1 MIETQSP
8 ALEAPVAR
16 APQLARI
23 LSRYGI
29 ILVFLVLCAALSLA
43 NEYFLTWGN
52 WANVLRQ
59 TSINGILAIGMTYVI
74 LAGGIDLS
82 VGSVLALSGMVS
94 GSLVTGMGAHH
105 PLLAIAAGI
114 LTGLTIGAVNGL
126 LVSRVAVPPFVATL
140 GMLSVARG
148 LTFIYSDGMPIPNL
162 SPGFRFIGQGSLL
175 GVPMPIVMLLA
186 VFAVFYF
193 VLAYTTYGRYVYAVG
208 GSEKSAKTS
217 GIRTRLVTFSVYCIS
232 GALAGLSGQI
242 LAART
247 TSALPQAGVS
257 YELDA
262 IAAVVIGGTSL
273 SVGGIGSLV
282 GTLFGALIIGVI
294 NNGLDL
300 MGVSSYYQQVIKGII
315 IIAAVLLDAFAR
327 KHRA

>member
-1 MIETQSP
+1 MRTTGTLSP
-8 ALEAPVAR
+8 AAG
-16 APQLARI
+16 LARVR
-23 LSRYGI
+23 LARLLARYGI
-29 ILVFLVLCAALSLA
+29 VVAFFVLCALLTLA

-74 LAGGIDLS
+74 LSGGIDLS
-82 VGSVLALSGMVS
+82 VGSMLALCGMVA
-94 GSLVTGMGAHH
+94 GSLVTGVGAQ
-105 PLLAIAAGI
+105 PPMVAILAGI
-114 LTGLTIGAVNGL
+114 ATGIVLGTVNGL
-126 LVSRVAVPPFVATL
+126 LVARLSVPPFVATL

-162 SPGFRFIGQGSLL
+162 SPGFRFIGQGDLL
-175 GVPMPIVMLLA
+175 GVPMPIVLLLA

-193 VLAYTTYGRYVYAVG
+193 ILAYTTYGRYVYAVG
-208 GSEKSAKTS
+208 GSAKSAKTS
-217 GIRTRLVTFSVYCIS
+217 GISTRAITFSVYVIC
-232 GALAGLSGQI
+232 GGLAGLAGLI

-273 SVGGIGSLV
+273 STGGVGSLV

-300 MGVSSYYQQVIKGII
+300 MGVSSYYQQVIKGLII
-315 IIAAVLLDAFAR
+315 VAAVLLDAFTRRRQA
-327 KHRA
+327 

>member
-1 MIETQSP
+1 MQTTSTQSP
-8 ALEAPVAR
+8 VAHLSR
-16 APQLARI
+16 PRLMRLLA
-23 LSRYGI
+23 RYGI
-29 ILVFLVLCAALSLA
+29 VVAFFVLCALLTVA
-43 NEYFLTWGN
+43 NEFFLTWGN

-74 LAGGIDLS
+74 LTGGIDLS
-82 VGSVLALSGMVS
+82 VGSMLALCGMVA
-94 GSLVTGMGAHH
+94 GSLVTGTGAK
-105 PLLAIAAGI
+105 PPMVAILAGI
-114 LTGLTIGAVNGL
+114 GTGLALGTVNGL
-126 LVSRVAVPPFVATL
+126 LVARLAVPPFVATL

-162 SPGFRFIGQGSLL
+162 SAGFRFIGQGDLL
-175 GVPMPIVMLLA
+175 GVPMPIVLLLA

-217 GIRTRLVTFSVYCIS
+217 GISTRAVRFSVYVIC
-232 GALAGLSGQI
+232 GGLAGLAGLI

-273 SVGGIGSLV
+273 SMGGVGSLV

-315 IIAAVLLDAFAR
+315 IVAAVLLDAFTRRQQA
-327 KHRA
+327 